1 MPQTST
7 RSLILIGDSIL
18 DNAAVYVAPNERC
31 VIDHCRALL
40 WPTGMTGY
48 GPGGPGGF
56 RTHDLR
62 IKSPLLCL
70 LSYQPKKS
78 YSAPA
83 AFRLFSSGL
92 TYCEAHIGIC
102 WR

>member
-1 MPQTST
+1 MRPE
-7 RSLILIGDSIL
+7 I
-18 DNAAVYVAPNERC
+18 
-31 VIDHCRALL
+31 
-40 WPTGMTGY
+40 TGSF
-48 GPGGPGGF
+48 PGGPGGF

-83 AFRLFSSGL
+83 ALRLFSS
-92 TYCEAHIGIC
+92 
-102 WR
+102 

>member
-40 WPTGMTGY
+40 WTTGMTGY

-70 LSYQPKKS
+70 LSYQPNR
-78 YSAPA
+78 A
-83 AFRLFSSGL
+83 
-92 TYCEAHIGIC
+92 
-102 WR
+102 